1 MKRLPCLRLVPRAAK
16 PFGANLKVLDLAAL
30 GGKHARGAVA
40 EALYVHAGID
50 RTRPISIYGE
60 VVQRCNYKCR
70 YCDHWRRTTG
80 ALEAAT
86 VLAAPGE

>member
-1 MKRLPCLRLVPRAAK
+1 
-16 PFGANLKVLDLAAL
+16 LKVLDLAAL